1 MATIY
6 TGEYGSGTT
15 AENALNTALMQY
27 PEIARTLIQQYPR
40 YAATYLL
47 ERTGRYAK
55 EKVLGDNSFEW
66 KVMGRYNHPSYS
78 NGWASTD
85 GSTFNGVTAATGAT
99 AVTSGNYDNMDADGD
114 AFYLS
119 FDGEGIYANVG
130 TGGFN
135 FASFLNKWD
144 LVRFQSG
151 AIAVVTEDPI
161 ADVVRAATGGGL
173 VTTAA
178 SAVVKFEMVDG
189 TSNPLLTNDI
199 AAGAIVASIG
209 SAFPNGSDG
218 ADVGE
223 NWVEPTTHKNY
234 LTTMRKKCTVTGKD
248 LTDVTWIEN
257 NGSRLWYFTR
267 EQMMMDEFMY
277 QQELQRWYGRTSITN
292 AVQSYATAPTSSTLG
307 TSGTQAT
314 SMVAGDGLLA
324 QINASNQAS
333 YSMGAL
339 TEDIITE
346 FIAKISLN
354 ATSAEGNEWVVFTGT
369 EGRLAFHRA
378 MKDLIVAPSGAMTGG
393 SMKGTSGDVSLGAN
407 FVSYSALGNKI
418 TVAHNPVFDDPNLH
432 STAGG
437 TNAFGD
443 NRLKESA
450 KMVFMDFGKTSG
462 VSNVELV
469 TKGAEGVNRSMI
481 KKYVAGMV
489 NPYDQKSMLSANADD
504 KFECHVLSESGIVVR
519 NPLSCGILSVS

>member
-1 MATIY
+1 MAKLY
-6 TGEYGSGTT
+6 TGTYGSGTT

-47 ERTGRYAK
+47 ERTGRFAA

-66 KVMGRYNHPSYS
+66 KVMGRYNAPSY
-78 NGWASTD
+78 
-85 GSTFNGVTAATGAT
+85 ATGFFKGVSAD
-99 AVTSGNYDNMDADGD
+99 TSFTNTPTSTTGIILDGADADGD
-114 AFYLS
+114 VFELII
-119 FDGEGIYANVG
+119 DGTA
-130 TGGFN
+130 TGRTGD
-135 FASFLNKWD
+135 FLNKFD
-144 LVRFQSG
+144 MVRFQSG
-151 AIAVVTEDPI
+151 ATAIVIEDPI
-161 ADVVRAATGGGL
+161 TNTSGSAA
-173 VTTAA
+173 VTDFI
-178 SAVVKFEMVDG
+178 VKFEMVDG
-189 TSNPLLTNDI
+189 TANPLLETDVADEAI
-199 AAGAIVASIG
+199 AASIG

-223 NWVEPTTHKNY
+223 NYVYPSTHTNW
-234 LTTMRKKCTVTGKD
+234 LTTMRKKCSVTGKD

-257 NGSRLWYFTR
+257 NGSKLWYFTK

-277 QQELQRWYGRTSITN
+277 QQELQRWYGRTSVTDTTIQRPG
-292 AVQSYATAPTSSTLG
+292 AYTSSAIG
-307 TSGTQAT
+307 TSGTMA
-314 SMVAGDGLLA
+314 SSIVSGDGLLA
-324 QINASNQAS
+324 QIDSSNQAS
-333 YSMGAL
+333 YSMGSL

-354 ATSAEGNEWVVFTGT
+354 ATAAEGNEWVVFTGT

-378 MKDLIVAPSGAMTGG
+378 MKDLIVAPAGAMTGG
-393 SMKGTSGDVSLGAN
+393 SMNGISGEVHLGAN
-407 FVSYSALGNKI
+407 FASYSALGNKI
-418 TVAHNPVFDDPNLH
+418 TVAHCPVFDDPNLH
-432 STAGG
+432 SSAGG

-489 NPYDQKSMLSANADD
+489 NPYDQKAMLAANADD
-504 KFECHVLSESGIVVR
+504 KFECHVLSETGIIVR
-519 NPLSCGILSVS
+519 NPLSCGILSAS

>member
-1 MATIY
+1 MASMYNGT
-6 TGEYGSGTT
+6 YGQGTT

-47 ERTGRYAK
+47 ERTGRFAK

-66 KVMGRYNHPSYS
+66 KVMGRYNAPSYS
-78 NGWASTD
+78 TGAVLGVSADTAWTSSPTAASTVNWAAADAANDVFSILID
-85 GSTFNGVTAATGAT
+85 GTASSRTP
-99 AVTSGNYDNMDADGD
+99 D
-114 AFYLS
+114 
-119 FDGEGIYANVG
+119 
-130 TGGFN
+130 
-135 FASFLNKWD
+135 FLNKWD
-144 LVRFQSG
+144 MVRFQSG
-151 AIAVVTEDPI
+151 ATAVVVEDP
-161 ADVVRAATGGGL
+161 RANDSGSG
-173 VTTAA
+173 A
-178 SAVVKFEMVDG
+178 STDRIVKFEIIDAAAQPV
-189 TSNPLLTNDI
+189 LLTDV
-199 AAGAIVASIG
+199 ADEAIIASIG

-223 NWVEPTTHKNY
+223 NWVYPSTHTNW

-257 NGSRLWYFTR
+257 NGSSLWYFTR
-267 EQMMMDEFMY
+267 EQQMMDEFMY
-277 QQELQRWYGRTSITN
+277 QQELQRWYGRKSITDTTIQRPG
-292 AVQSYATAPTSSTLG
+292 AYTSTVLG
-307 TSGTQAT
+307 TSGTMAT
-314 SMVAGDGLLA
+314 SMVSGDGLLA
-324 QINASNQAS
+324 QIDSSNQAS
-333 YSMGAL
+333 YSMGSL

-354 ATSAEGNEWVVFTGT
+354 ATAAEGNEWVVFTGT

-393 SMKGTSGDVSLGAN
+393 SMKGVAGDVHLGAN
-407 FVSYSALGNKI
+407 FASYSALGNKI
-418 TVAHNPVFDDPNLH
+418 TVAHCPVFDDPNLH

-504 KFECHVLSESGIVVR
+504 KFECHVLSETGIVVR

>member
-1 MATIY
+1 MAKLY
-6 TGEYGSGTT
+6 TGTYGSGTT

-47 ERTGRYAK
+47 ERTGRFAQ

-66 KVMGRYNHPSYS
+66 KVLGRYNAPTKLRAGNSSTATAALSTTAAGAS
-78 NGWASTD
+78 NGTIVYLVANASD
-85 GSTFNGVTAATGAT
+85 STAP
-99 AVTSGNYDNMDADGD
+99 GN
-114 AFYLS
+114 
-119 FDGEGIYANVG
+119 
-130 TGGFN
+130 
-135 FASFLNKWD
+135 FLNKFD
-144 LVRFQSG
+144 MVRFQSG
-151 AIAVVTEDPI
+151 ATALVLEDPYLNDGI
-161 ADVVRAATGGGL
+161 GLSGSSAAATDYVLKVQMIDGGG
-173 VTTAA
+173 
-178 SAVVKFEMVDG
+178 SG
-189 TSNPLLTNDI
+189 TSGDLLDSDI
-199 AAGAIVASIG
+199 VADAIVASIG

-223 NWVEPTTHKNY
+223 NWVYPSTHTNW
-234 LTTMRKKCTVTGKD
+234 LTTMRKKCSVTGKD

-257 NGSRLWYFTR
+257 NGSKLWYFTR

-277 QQELQRWYGRTSITN
+277 QQELQRWYGRRTVTDSTIQRPGAYSVHAN
-292 AVQSYATAPTSSTLG
+292 ALG
-307 TSGTQAT
+307 TSGTQASSIVT
-314 SMVAGDGLLA
+314 GDGLLA
-324 QINASNQAS
+324 QIDSSNQAS
-333 YSMGAL
+333 YSMGSL

-354 ATSAEGNEWVVFTGT
+354 ATAAEGNEWVVFTGT

-378 MKDLIVAPSGAMTGG
+378 MKDLIVAPAGAMTGG
-393 SMKGTSGDVSLGAN
+393 SMQGVSGEVHLGAN
-407 FVSYSALGNKI
+407 FASYSALGNKI
-418 TVAHNPVFDDPNLH
+418 TVAHCPVFDDPNLH
-432 STAGG
+432 SSAGG

-489 NPYDQKSMLSANADD
+489 NPYDQKAMLAANADD
-504 KFECHVLSESGIVVR
+504 KFECHVLSETGIIVR
-519 NPLSCGILSVS
+519 NPLSCGILSAS

>member
-1 MATIY
+1 MAKLY
-6 TGEYGSGTT
+6 TGTYGSGTT

-47 ERTGRYAK
+47 ERTGRFAS

-66 KVMGRYNHPSYS
+66 KVMGRYNAPSYS
-78 NGWASTD
+78 TGFFKGVSADTSFTSSPTSSTGIILDGADANGDVFEIIID
-85 GSTFNGVTAATGAT
+85 GTATGRT
-99 AVTSGNYDNMDADGD
+99 GN
-114 AFYLS
+114 
-119 FDGEGIYANVG
+119 
-130 TGGFN
+130 
-135 FASFLNKWD
+135 FLNKFD
-144 LVRFQSG
+144 MVRFQSG
-151 AIAVVTEDPI
+151 ATAIVKEDPI
-161 ADVVRAATGGGL
+161 ANTSGSAAT
-173 VTTAA
+173 TDYI
-178 SAVVKFEMVDG
+178 VKFEMVDA
-189 TSNPLLTNDI
+189 SAQALLETDV
-199 AAGAIVASIG
+199 ADEAIIASIG

-223 NWVEPTTHKNY
+223 NYVYPSTHSNW
-234 LTTMRKKCTVTGKD
+234 LTTMRKKCSVTGKD

-257 NGSRLWYFTR
+257 NGSRLWYFTK

-277 QQELQRWYGRTSITN
+277 QQELQRWYGRKSVTDTSIQRPG
-292 AVQSYATAPTSSTLG
+292 AYSTSAIG
-307 TSGTQAT
+307 TSGTMASSVVT
-314 SMVAGDGLLA
+314 GDGLLA
-324 QINASNQAS
+324 QIDSSNQAS
-333 YSMGAL
+333 YSMGSL

-354 ATSAEGNEWVVFTGT
+354 ATAAEGNEWVVFTGT

-378 MKDLIVAPSGAMTGG
+378 MKDLIVAPAGAMTGG
-393 SMKGTSGDVSLGAN
+393 SMNGVNGDVSLGAN

-418 TVAHNPVFDDPNLH
+418 TVAHCPVFDDPNLH
-432 STAGG
+432 SSAGG

-489 NPYDQKSMLSANADD
+489 NPYDQKAMLAANADD
-504 KFECHVLSESGIVVR
+504 KFECHVLSETGIIVR
-519 NPLSCGILSVS
+519 NPLSCGILSAS

>member
-1 MATIY
+1 MASIY
-6 TGEYGSGTT
+6 TGTYGSSTT

-27 PEIARTLIQQYPR
+27 PEIARTLISQYPR

-55 EKVLGDNSFEW
+55 EQVLGDNSFEW
-66 KVMGRYNHPSYS
+66 KVMGRYNTPSFS
-78 NGWASTD
+78 LGWISTD
-85 GSTFNGVTAATGAT
+85 GSSFAAENGASGSGAADAD
-99 AVTSGNYDNMDADGD
+99 ADLVLNNADADGN
-114 AFYLS
+114 AFWLS
-119 FDGEGIYANVG
+119 IDGADSDR
-130 TGGFN
+130 TGN
-135 FASFLNKWD
+135 FLNKWD
-144 LVRFQSG
+144 MVRFQSG
-151 AIAVVTEDPI
+151 AIAVVTEGPQN
-161 ADVVRAATGGGL
+161 DVVRATSAN
-173 VTTAA
+173 A
-178 SAVVKFEMVDG
+178 SASTASDFIVKFEMVDG
-189 TSNPLLTNDI
+189 TNNPLYTSDI
-199 AAGAIVASIG
+199 TDNAIVASIG

-223 NWVEPTTHKNY
+223 NTVLPTTHKNF
-234 LTTMRKKCTVTGKD
+234 LTTMRKKCSVTGKG

-257 NGSRLWYFTR
+257 NGSRLWYFTQ
-267 EQMMMDEFMY
+267 EQIMMDEFMY

-292 AVQSYATAPTSSTLG
+292 APTYGSTAGSTPTASTLG
-307 TSGTQAT
+307 TSGTQSS
-314 SMVAGDGLLA
+314 SMVTGDGLLA
-324 QINASNQAS
+324 QISSSNQAS
-333 YSMGAL
+333 YSMGSL

-354 ATSAEGNEWVVFTGT
+354 AMASDGNEWVVFTGT

-378 MKDLIVAPSGAMTGG
+378 MKDLIVAPAGAMSGG
-393 SMKGTSGDVSLGAN
+393 TMKGVNGDVSLGAN

-432 STAGG
+432 SSAGG
-437 TNAFGD
+437 TNSFGD

-469 TKGAEGVNRSMI
+469 TKGAEGINRSMI

-489 NPYDQKSMLSANADD
+489 NPYDQKAMLAANADD
-504 KFECHVLSESGIVVR
+504 KFECHVLSETGIVVR
-519 NPLSCGILSVS
+519 NPLSCGILSAS

>member
-1 MATIY
+1 MYNGT
-6 TGEYGSGTT
+6 YGQGTT

-66 KVMGRYNHPSYS
+66 KVMGRYNAPSYS
-78 NGWASTD
+78 TGAVLGVSADTAWTSSPTAASTV
-85 GSTFNGVTAATGAT
+85 NWAAA
-99 AVTSGNYDNMDADGD
+99 DA
-114 AFYLS
+114 
-119 FDGEGIYANVG
+119 ANDVFSILIDG
-130 TGGFN
+130 TGG
-135 FASFLNKWD
+135 SPTRTPDFLNKWD
-144 LVRFQSG
+144 MVRFQSG
-151 AIAVVTEDPI
+151 ATAIVIEDP
-161 ADVVRAATGGGL
+161 RANDSGQG
-173 VTTAA
+173 A
-178 SAVVKFEMVDG
+178 SGDRIVKFETVDG
-189 TSNPLLTNDI
+189 ANNAVQTSDV
-199 AAGAIVASIG
+199 ADEAIIASIG

-223 NWVEPTTHKNY
+223 NWVYPSTHTNW

-257 NGSRLWYFTR
+257 NGSSLWYFTR
-267 EQMMMDEFMY
+267 EQQMMDEFMY
-277 QQELQRWYGRTSITN
+277 QQELQRWYGRKSISDTTIQRPG
-292 AVQSYATAPTSSTLG
+292 AYSSTVLG
-307 TSGTQAT
+307 TSGTMAT
-314 SMVAGDGLLA
+314 SMVSGDGLLA
-324 QINASNQAS
+324 QIDSSNQAS
-333 YSMGAL
+333 YSMGSL

-354 ATSAEGNEWVVFTGT
+354 ATAAEGNEWVVFTGT

-378 MKDLIVAPSGAMTGG
+378 MKDLIVAPAGAMTGG

-418 TVAHNPVFDDPNLH
+418 TVAHCPVFDDPNLH

-450 KMVFMDFGKTSG
+450 KMVFMDFGQSSG

-504 KFECHVLSESGIVVR
+504 KFECHVLSETGIVVR
-519 NPLSCGILSVS
+519 NPLSCGILSAS

>member
-1 MATIY
+1 MAKLY
-6 TGEYGSGTT
+6 TGTYGSGTT

-40 YAATYLL
+40 YAATYFL
-47 ERTGRYAK
+47 ERTGRFAA

-66 KVMGRYNHPSYS
+66 KVMGRYNAPSFS
-78 NGWASTD
+78 TGFFKGVSADTSFTSSPTSSTGIILDGADANGDVFEIIID
-85 GSTFNGVTAATGAT
+85 GTATGRT
-99 AVTSGNYDNMDADGD
+99 GN
-114 AFYLS
+114 
-119 FDGEGIYANVG
+119 
-130 TGGFN
+130 
-135 FASFLNKWD
+135 FLNKFD
-144 LVRFQSG
+144 MVRFQSG
-151 AIAVVTEDPI
+151 ATAIVKEDPI
-161 ADVVRAATGGGL
+161 ANTSGSAAT
-173 VTTAA
+173 TDYI
-178 SAVVKFEMVDG
+178 VKFEMVDA
-189 TSNPLLTNDI
+189 SAQALLETDV
-199 AAGAIVASIG
+199 ADEAIIASIG

-223 NWVEPTTHKNY
+223 NYVYPSTHSNW
-234 LTTMRKKCTVTGKD
+234 LTTMRKKCSVTGKD

-257 NGSRLWYFTR
+257 NGSRLWYFTK

-277 QQELQRWYGRTSITN
+277 QQELQRWYGRKSVTDTSIQRPG
-292 AVQSYATAPTSSTLG
+292 AYSTSAIG
-307 TSGTQAT
+307 TSGTMASSVVT
-314 SMVAGDGLLA
+314 GDGLLA
-324 QINASNQAS
+324 QIDSSNQAS
-333 YSMGAL
+333 YSMGSL

-354 ATSAEGNEWVVFTGT
+354 ATAAEGNEWVVFTGT

-378 MKDLIVAPSGAMTGG
+378 MKDLIVAPAGAMTGG
-393 SMKGTSGDVSLGAN
+393 SMNGVNGDVSLGAN

-418 TVAHNPVFDDPNLH
+418 TVAHCPVFDDPNLH
-432 STAGG
+432 SSAGG

-489 NPYDQKSMLSANADD
+489 NPYDQKAMLAANADD
-504 KFECHVLSESGIVVR
+504 KFECHVLSETGIIVR
-519 NPLSCGILSVS
+519 NPLSCGILSAS